1 MGGACRFGH
10 GVGGFKTWFNS
21 FEGARALGRTPIS
34 LPRVR
39 KPAKTCL
46 LVFCRKLFKM
56 MMINKSNPGSVP
68 VARPHRP
75 TSAEINQPAILFL
88 ECRGQGSAASS
99 QVIYLKKGRR
109 WAPPKTHTHKRG
121 RVVLF
126 FFAGRKTTHSAVPMF
141 LKREETQRGVPPRSS
156 GASAG
161 LVQG

>member
-126 FFAGRKTTHSAVPMF
+126 FFCGPQNDAQRSPHVLKEGRNA
-141 LKREETQRGVPPRSS
+141 EG
-156 GASAG
+156 GAAP
-161 LVQG
+161 